1 VTSIPALDVAI
12 GFSVAFFLLSTVVS
26 AAREAVASVF
36 NVRAKSL
43 EAWLRSVLEAK
54 PGTDG
59 APTGST
65 AVSQFYGSAVV
76 RALSLGSGRGSS
88 DRLPSYI
95 PSPRFVEGVLS
106 VGRKGA
112 ADVEN
117 AKDLFDRVGLE
128 LNGLPNC
135 EAKHALLE
143 IYGRAEGNVA
153 RFHAEAQSWFDDCM
167 ERLSGWY
174 RRSTQRFVWI
184 GSAVLIVAIN
194 VDSLQIAKSLWT
206 DPGARAAVAAS
217 AGNPSGLSAD
227 RAITQLD
234 SLPLPV
240 GWGHMHWHWSTF
252 PNLWHL
258 GGWLLSLCAVSLGAP
273 FWFDTLS
280 RFARIRSG
288 GPPPPVTGATR
299 RGEGDQAREGPPAAG
314 SLPTNPQ

>member
-1 VTSIPALDVAI
+1 MTSIPALDVAI
-12 GFSVAFFLLSTVVS
+12 GFGITFFLLSTVVS
-26 AAREAVASVF
+26 AAREALASAR

-43 EAWLRSVLEAK
+43 EAWLTSVLEAK
-54 PGTDG
+54 SGTDG
-59 APTGST
+59 TPAGSSV
-65 AVSQFYGSAVV
+65 VSEFYGSAVV
-76 RALSLGSGRGSS
+76 RALALGSGRGSS

-106 VGRKGA
+106 VGRKKA

-117 AKDLFDRVGLE
+117 AKSLFDRVGLE
-128 LNGLPNC
+128 LDALPDC
-135 EAKHALLE
+135 AAKHALLE
-143 IYGRAEGNVA
+143 IYGRTEGDVA

-184 GSAVLIVAIN
+184 GSAILVVAIN
-194 VDSLQIAKSLWT
+194 VDALQIAKSLWT
-206 DPGARAAVAAS
+206 DPGVRAAVAAS

-227 RAITQLD
+227 NAITQLNA
-234 SLPLPV
+234 LPLPV
-240 GWGHMHWHWSTF
+240 GWGSMHWHLWTLASV
-252 PNLWHL
+252 WHL
-258 GGWLLSLCAVSLGAP
+258 GGWILSLFAVSLGAP

-280 RFARIRSG
+280 RFARIRGG

-314 SLPTNPQ
+314 SLPTNP